1 MMFSLK
7 FKAVRFL
14 SVTLSICFTLLLV
27 ALPAIDLSHA
37 VEKESLLLSADEAVE
52 LRLSE
57 SEWSRPAIQTR
68 GISRGPV
75 IGFRAPII
83 KNTLNPTLEAISPLS
98 LTVFFEE
105 NNAPVDMASLE
116 VVAKKGFFSKSLT
129 DRVTPFVE
137 GTTLQATGLKIPSG
151 KFKIQIVIADLQ
163 GNQTSQEYRMIIE
176 DM

>member
-1 MMFSLK
+1 MGSHSRKFSTL
-7 FKAVRFL
+7 FFASLILFVLCPLTVSAMDLHNAGGNESFFL
-14 SVTLSICFTLLLV
+14 S
-27 ALPAIDLSHA
+27 A
-37 VEKESLLLSADEAVE
+37 EEAME

-57 SEWSRPAIQTR
+57 SEWSRLPIQTR

-75 IGFRAPII
+75 IDFRTPIV
-83 KNTLNPTLEAISPLS
+83 KNSGNPTLEALSPLS

-105 NNAPVDMASLE
+105 KNAPVDMASLE

-151 KFKIQIVIADLQ
+151 KFKIQIIIADLQ
-163 GNQTSQEYRMIIE
+163 GNQTSKEYRLIIA